1 MAADLLDFSGK
12 SVVVTGAAG
21 GIGAA
26 CARAFAERGAAVALA
41 DINARKLE
49 ETAAIIGGETGAT
62 IVAVEM
68 DVADDAACAYLIDE
82 AVRRLGRIDV
92 LLNNAG
98 VLARGT
104 VLDLAPDE
112 FDRVQRVN
120 LRAPFVLSQLAARR
134 MVEKRIKGA
143 IINMSSVQAVLSIPH
158 QLAYVTSKGG
168 LAQLTRVCA
177 LALAE
182 HGIRV
187 NAIGPGSVM
196 TDLLKTVMADDAAR
210 RMILSRTPM
219 GRVGEAEEIASIAL
233 FLASPLASYI
243 TGQTIYA
250 DGGRMPLNY
259 VVPVPE

>member
-1 MAADLLDFSGK
+1 MTADPLDFAGK
-12 SVVVTGAAG
+12 TIVVTGAAG

-26 CARAFAERGAAVALA
+26 CARAFAGRGGAVALA
-41 DINARKLE
+41 DIDGARLS
-49 ETAAIIGGETGAT
+49 ETAAAISAETGAT
-62 IVAVEM
+62 VLPLETDVA
-68 DVADDAACAYLIDE
+68 ADDACARLIDE
-82 AVRRLGRIDV
+82 TMRKLGRIDV
-92 LLNNAG
+92 LINNAG
-98 VLARGT
+98 ILSKGN
-104 VLDLAPDE
+104 VLDLPADD
-112 FDRVQRVN
+112 FDRVLRVN
-120 LRAPFVLSQLAARR
+120 LRAPFLLSQLAARR

-168 LAQLTRVCA
+168 LAQLTRVSA

-187 NAIGPGSVM
+187 NAIGPGSIM
-196 TDLLKTVMADDAAR
+196 TDLLKTVMADEAAR
-210 RMILSRTPM
+210 KMILSRTPM
-219 GRVGEAEEIASIAL
+219 GRVGEVEEIASIAL

-259 VVPVPE
+259 VAPVAE